1 MCVFLY
7 RSFCCD
13 ETCLRQQQF
22 SPVCSDLT
30 VPLSVYVCVDMLA
43 SIPLVRP
50 FTIAHNSLAHRKLH
64 LAQASGRGAKRT
76 QAFPFARDRAA
87 PRVRELTR
95 IAMHPAGGGGVAHIV
110 RAWAIPSTNRPGG
123 LLPVKVLRARSTK
136 PFPPRHRPMPLQPA
150 CINRSGGECTG
161 VSGGPTKNPLLG
173 LPNNFC
179 VKGTAQQKKTPKG

>member
-1 MCVFLY
+1 MRVCVFLY

-30 VPLSVYVCVDMLA
+30 MPLSVCVCVCVDMLA
-43 SIPLVRP
+43 SIPLARP

-95 IAMHPAGGGGVAHIV
+95 IAMHPAGGGGGCSHCACVSHPLHKPARRLAAGEGFACAINKTISPTPPSGAVAACVHKSV
-110 RAWAIPSTNRPGG
+110 RR
-123 LLPVKVLRARSTK
+123 
-136 PFPPRHRPMPLQPA
+136 
-150 CINRSGGECTG
+150 
-161 VSGGPTKNPLLG
+161 
-173 LPNNFC
+173 
-179 VKGTAQQKKTPKG
+179 